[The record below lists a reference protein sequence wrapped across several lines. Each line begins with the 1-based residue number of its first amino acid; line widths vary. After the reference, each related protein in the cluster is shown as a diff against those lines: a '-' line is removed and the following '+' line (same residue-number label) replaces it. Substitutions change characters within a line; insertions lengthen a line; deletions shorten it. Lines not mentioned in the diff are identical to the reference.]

1 MRVILFWSFSF
12 MSLQVSLLSKTYGTQ
27 QVLDQVSF
35 TASPG
40 RILGFLGPNG
50 AGKSTTMKIITGY
63 LKADSGEVK
72 VLGKE
77 ALSDPQKTSSLIGYL
92 PEHNP
97 LYLEMYV
104 REFLEFSAGL
114 YGIKTSDARSR
125 SEELIRKTGLLPEQH
140 KKIGQ
145 LSKGYRQRVGLA
157 RALIHDPQVVILD
170 EPTTGLDPNQLV
182 EIRQLIQEVA
192 QNKTLIL
199 STHIMQEVEAICQ
212 DVVLIN
218 KGKIRAAD
226 ALQNLKSESSQS
238 QLLLETEEP
247 LELVWFEA
255 FGKVQFGKKGN
266 RELILETNDP
276 NEARKALLSIVQEKN
291 LNLISLNQG
300 KKSLETL
307 FRELTANP

>member
-35 TASPG
+35 TATPG

-50 AGKSTTMKIITGY
+50 AGKSTTMKIITGF
-63 LKADSGEVK
+63 LKADSGEIK
-72 VLGKE
+72 VIGQD
-77 ALSDPQKTSSLIGYL
+77 ALLDPQKTSSLIGYL

-247 LELVWFEA
+247 LELAWFDA

-276 NEARKALLSIVQEKN
+276 NEARKALLSLVQEKN

-307 FRELTANP
+307 FRELTANS

>member
-1 MRVILFWSFSF
+1 
-12 MSLQVSLLSKTYGTQ
+12 MSLQVSLLSKTYSTQ

-35 TASPG
+35 TAIPG

-50 AGKSTTMKIITGY
+50 AGKSTTMKIITGF

-72 VLGKE
+72 VLGQD

-226 ALQNLKSESSQS
+226 ALQNLKSESSQT

-247 LELVWFEA
+247 MELAWFEA

-291 LNLISLNQG
+291 LSLISLNQG